1 GGDEQHLGTRAHQAA
16 VELWKAQVVAD
27 REPERAELGGHRDR
41 LGPGRARRR
50 LAHRHAP
57 RELDVEEV
65 QLAIARDELAA
76 RADAAA
82 RVVGAWLAGRALEQ
96 RARTEMDREG
106 AGERR
111 QAPGEGPGEPLRDR
125 RRPRARA

>member
-1 GGDEQHLGTRAHQAA
+1 GNQVALVLDRPRAAEDLPVRRAGREGEGRGDEQHLGARADQAA
-16 VELWKAQVVAD
+16 VELRKAQVVAD

-57 RELDVEEV
+57 RALDAEQV
-65 QLAIARDELAA
+65 QLAIAPDELAA
-76 RADAAA
+76 RVEEAA

-96 RARTEMDREG
+96 RSRTEM
-106 AGERR
+106 
-111 QAPGEGPGEPLRDR
+111 
-125 RRPRARA
+125 